1 MTEQEKKDLIN
12 NYIAAYNR
20 FDIDAMLAFLHSDV
34 AFLNISKGAVTVESD
49 GIDQFREL
57 ALQSASLFSKR
68 QQSVTSFKEAADQA
82 EIEVDFTCVLARD
95 LPNGMK
101 EGEELNLQGR
111 ADFEFADGKIRK
123 ITDIG

>member
-20 FDIDAMLAFLHSDV
+20 FDVDGMLAFLHSDV
-34 AFLNISKGAVTVESD
+34 AFLNISKGGAVTVESD

-82 EIEVDFTCVLARD
+82 EIEVNFTCVLAMD
-95 LPNGMK
+95 LPT
-101 EGEELNLQGR
+101 
-111 ADFEFADGKIRK
+111 A
-123 ITDIG
+123 